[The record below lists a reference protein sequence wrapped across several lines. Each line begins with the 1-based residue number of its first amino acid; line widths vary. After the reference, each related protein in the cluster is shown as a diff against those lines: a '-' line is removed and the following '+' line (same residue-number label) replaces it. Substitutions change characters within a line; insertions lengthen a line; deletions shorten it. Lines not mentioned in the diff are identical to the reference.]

1 MQLRNEKS
9 ESNSKEGGTGRERGE
24 VWVSMRL
31 MEGTE
36 ETKGEGEERIEG
48 CEDGRKTVDGR
59 GV

>member
-24 VWVSMRL
+24 VWVSMRCGGDRGD
-31 MEGTE
+31 EG
-36 ETKGEGEERIEG
+36 GGERIEG

>member
-24 VWVSMRL
+24 VWVSMRCGGDGGD
-31 MEGTE
+31 EGR
-36 ETKGEGEERIEG
+36 GGEERIEG